1 MAAVFHSLPPKITK
15 RFIKTDESIHLD
27 PTITVTPP
35 FPRKVFHFL
44 KEAGLGIGN
53 MHTPLFWDDVD
64 NQRNLLIVDVGACD
78 GVDWSIPA
86 LKNRGHTVVAFEP
99 VNAGRFRAKITENGL
114 TDDLTEIHIPVGSNP
129 NFPSSIME
137 SASSIP
143 KYPLGGKGHIFLFE
157 ACVSNSTAGVEMF
170 SSGELASLV
179 SQDFYSNDHFGNAK
193 SAMLPSVRLD
203 SVIAQDIHLLKIDT
217 QGHEYGVLLGARKIF
232 ENYRVNMVELEF
244 WPKGMNQGGTNAVKV
259 LDFLHSFGF
268 VCFDYSRNKHV
279 PADRPS
285 DFEGFVKK
293 FEISDDSFGLWDEL
307 LCYNFS

>member
-1 MAAVFHSLPPKITK
+1 
-15 RFIKTDESIHLD
+15 
-27 PTITVTPP
+27 
-35 FPRKVFHFL
+35 
-44 KEAGLGIGN
+44 
-53 MHTPLFWDDVD
+53 
-64 NQRNLLIVDVGACD
+64 
-78 GVDWSIPA
+78 
-86 LKNRGHTVVAFEP
+86 
-99 VNAGRFRAKITENGL
+99 
-114 TDDLTEIHIPVGSNP
+114 
-129 NFPSSIME
+129 
-137 SASSIP
+137 
-143 KYPLGGKGHIFLFE
+143 
-157 ACVSNSTAGVEMF
+157 
-170 SSGELASLV
+170 
-179 SQDFYSNDHFGNAK
+179 
-193 SAMLPSVRLD
+193 LD